1 MTFRTDFP
9 TETVT
14 GYTPTE
20 EELRTLAEWFTR
32 YDTCGAK
39 GEIEKLA
46 ELAYFPLNLV
56 TDDSSGNPW
65 CGQWDR
71 ERYLAVMG
79 EVMGSGGTDVTF
91 ESTRTPFFL
100 SGSLALVFSRS
111 TMTAA
116 GTTYQLD
123 YADILVRTADGWRF
137 QTMLQS
143 GWGDMLT
150 QRSGSAGSP

>member
-9 TETVT
+9 TETIT

-20 EELRTLAEWFTR
+20 EDLRTLGEWFAC
-32 YDTCGAK
+32 YDTGAAK

-56 TDDSSGNPW
+56 TDDSSGSPW

-79 EVMGSGGTDVTF
+79 EALNGGPDVTF
-91 ESTRTPFFL
+91 ESERTPFLF

-111 TMTAA
+111 TLTAA
-116 GTTYQLD
+116 GVTYQLD

-137 QTMLQS
+137 QTMIQS

-150 QRSGSAGSP
+150 QQPVSPSSA